1 MTSWYDILTLDR
13 PSSMSL
19 DEARQLASQEEI
31 RDSVSIITDIIDEEV
46 EILGGKNDQVYIG
59 GFSQGC
65 AISLATFLL
74 YPKRLGGCVGLSGA
88 HMLDLDYET
97 EVDLPLKRQTK
108 MFLYHGEDDPVISAV
123 STAKSYKEF
132 REHKLDFTFE
142 QEPGLAHSLS
152 MPEIKKVSAFFKSV
166 MKV

>member
-13 PSSMSL
+13 PTSLSMR
-19 DEARQLASQEEI
+19 EARQLASQKEI
-31 RDSVSIITDIIDEEV
+31 RESVDIINDIIEEEV
-46 EILGGKNDQVYIG
+46 EILNGDHEKVYIG

-88 HMLDLDYET
+88 HMLECDYDK

-108 MFLYHGEDDPVISAV
+108 MFLYHGEDDPVIPAV
-123 STAKSYKEF
+123 SA
-132 REHKLDFTFE
+132 
-142 QEPGLAHSLS
+142 
-152 MPEIKKVSAFFKSV
+152 
-166 MKV
+166 